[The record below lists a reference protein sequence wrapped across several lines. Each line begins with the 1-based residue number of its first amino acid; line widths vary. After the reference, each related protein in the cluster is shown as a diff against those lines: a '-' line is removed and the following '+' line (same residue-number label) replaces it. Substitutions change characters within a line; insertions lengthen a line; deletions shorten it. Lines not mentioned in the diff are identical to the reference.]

1 MDWPVIG
8 AVSGVAALAVAVTL
22 GTVAMVRS
30 APEPPKRTTAAL
42 APLLRFEPRP
52 EVGILNGPQL
62 SSLNPADYGPGA
74 SARVQP
80 PAAPQPQATPPQAAP
95 VRKNPPT
102 TTPVAK
108 PVHPPEQLRPPPAQG
123 PVAARPL
130 PPDPRLALPKPQ
142 FEPPKVDHRYD
153 GVLTLA
159 EISRIKTNLRLT
171 PQQEPQWRPVEAVMR
186 DIGRQQ
192 TAQVQAGRK
201 PEVDNGSVQR
211 LYMAAQPLLG
221 TLRPDQKEQIRKL
234 ARQMGYASVAS
245 MI

>member
-8 AVSGVAALAVAVTL
+8 AVSGVAALAVAVTV
-22 GTVAMVRS
+22 GAVAMVRS
-30 APEPPKRTTAAL
+30 APEPPKKTTAAL

-62 SSLNPADYGPGA
+62 SSLNPADYGAGT

-80 PAAPQPQATPPQAAP
+80 QGAPQSPATPPQAAP
-95 VRKNPPT
+95 VRKNPPAA
-102 TTPVAK
+102 PVAK
-108 PVHPPEQLRPPPAQG
+108 PAHPPEQLRPPPAQG
-123 PVAARPL
+123 PVATRPL
-130 PPDPRLALPKPQ
+130 TPDPRFAPPKPQ
-142 FEPPKVDHRYD
+142 FEAPKVDHRYD

-159 EISRIKTNLRLT
+159 EISRIRTNLRLT

-211 LYMAAQPLLG
+211 LYMAARPLLG

-234 ARQMGYASVAS
+234 ARQMGYDSVAS